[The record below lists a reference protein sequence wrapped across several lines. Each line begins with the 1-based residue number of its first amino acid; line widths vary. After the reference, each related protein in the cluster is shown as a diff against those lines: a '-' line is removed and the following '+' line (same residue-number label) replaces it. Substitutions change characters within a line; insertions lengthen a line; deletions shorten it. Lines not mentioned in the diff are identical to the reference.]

1 MAAERDAAEMLQSKL
16 DRLEAEAIGNSRE
29 AARLVELQSS
39 HQAALRLERLRADTV
54 RTTLARELMLD
65 DEQTA
70 MRLRGE
76 V

>member
-1 MAAERDAAEMLQSKL
+1 MAAERDAGEMLQSKL